1 MSLITDV
8 VVVAM
13 FNEDAA
19 IAHVNAHL
27 AATDS
32 RKQQLEPLDMNA
44 AGGTKVSSA
53 RVYAAAFNY
62 VDWPGLR
69 DALLAAPWRLPEDVT
84 VCVDG
89 EGFSERFTPATPPVI
104 R

>member
-69 DALLAAPWRLPEDVT
+69 DALLAAPWSSPSTLWSASTASTSASGLRQP
-84 VCVDG
+84 G
-89 EGFSERFTPATPPVI
+89 HPK
-104 R
+104 